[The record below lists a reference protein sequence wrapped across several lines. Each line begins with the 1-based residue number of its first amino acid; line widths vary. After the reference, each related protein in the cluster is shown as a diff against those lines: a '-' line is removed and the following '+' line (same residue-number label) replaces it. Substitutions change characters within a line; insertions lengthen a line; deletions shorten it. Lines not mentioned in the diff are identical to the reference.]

1 MPESVISYFLS
12 ESADADIKLLVEAFQ
27 LPENPL
33 HEGDKYGEAVFDV
46 FPRKGTLFSA
56 LRQKTPSS
64 RDAQELYQFET
75 NMTLSQVVTNEGFSA
90 NAGVIRAA
98 VSLKQDQP
106 KQEGEIYICTL
117 LEALLAG
124 GGGTYRKIPKIS
136 PSMYKPPNS

>member
-56 LRQKTPSS
+56 VRQKTPSS
-64 RDAQELYQFET
+64 RDAQELYQFDT

-106 KQEGEIYICTL
+106 KQEGEMYIHLT
-117 LEALLAG
+117 
-124 GGGTYRKIPKIS
+124 
-136 PSMYKPPNS
+136 